1 MSLLKLEFKCW
12 VSNSLF
18 IMASDNEK
26 GIALCEIKV
35 FKRLFQ

>member
-18 IMASDNEK
+18 IMALDDKK
-26 GIALCEIKV
+26 GIIIRVRKK
-35 FKRLFQ
+35 F